1 MAPPQRYR
9 RVRASRAARARFQVL
24 LQEHLAGGQDQP
36 PDVVGY
42 LDYLAG
48 LRRFAFHGS
57 GRDDLQELSTERESG
72 DSRAFGRQQA
82 VYATQDPHWAAFYA
96 LVNREHAGS
105 INNFSIGPTR
115 HSRTRWYRRDVGL
128 KEPAPPVARPGRL
141 YVLPRDTFR
150 AARRLYGLIDIAHWV
165 STVPVT
171 PLFSLPLSP
180 EDYPLARHIR
190 TVPG

>member
-1 MAPPQRYR
+1 MALPQRYR
-9 RVRASRAARARFQVL
+9 RTRAKGAERTRFQHL
-24 LQEHLAGGQDQP
+24 LQKHLAGVQQAP
-36 PDVVGY
+36 EDVVGY

-48 LRRFAFHGS
+48 LRRFVFHGS
-57 GRDDLQELSTERESG
+57 GLDDLRELSTERKSG
-72 DSRAFGRQQA
+72 DDRVFGRQQA
-82 VYATQDPHWAAFYA
+82 VYATPDPHWAAFYA

-105 INNFSIGPTR
+105 INNFFIGASQR
-115 HSRTRWYRRDVGL
+115 SRTRWYRRDVVL
-128 KEPAPPVARPGRL
+128 KDPAQPVARPGRL

-150 AARRLYGLIDIAHWV
+150 AERRLYGLIDIAHWV

-171 PLFSLPLSP
+171 PLFSLSLRP